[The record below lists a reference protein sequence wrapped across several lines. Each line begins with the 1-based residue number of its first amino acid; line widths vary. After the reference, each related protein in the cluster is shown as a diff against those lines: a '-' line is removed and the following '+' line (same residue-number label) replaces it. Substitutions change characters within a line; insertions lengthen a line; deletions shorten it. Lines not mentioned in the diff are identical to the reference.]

1 MKRTIL
7 TWLLLSLVIIS
18 FLAPLVVLAQDEV
31 VTPEEG
37 ANQLLTL
44 IVTIV
49 NVPFAAV
56 VILFAADVIVRVQN
70 RLFGLTYVGANLL
83 FVVLSAVVWASYAIA
98 NQAGVGQQYL
108 SAFEFIT
115 ALVKTAGPYLL
126 GLLGTVAT
134 ATAVRRY
141 NATRNLSVMT
151 VPDSPRG

>member
-1 MKRTIL
+1 M
-7 TWLLLSLVIIS
+7 LLFIAVLP
-18 FLAPLVVLAQDEV
+18 ALAQDEV

-44 IVTIV
+44 IITIV

-56 VILFAADVIVRVQN
+56 VILFVADVLVRVQN
-70 RLFGLTYVGANLL
+70 RLLGLTYVGANVL
-83 FVVLSAVVWASYAIA
+83 FVVLSGLVWASYAIA
-98 NQAGVGQQYL
+98 NQAGLGQQYL
-108 SAFEFIT
+108 SVFEFIT

-134 ATAVRRY
+134 AAAVRRY
-141 NATRNLSVMT
+141 NITRNLSVMT

>member
-1 MKRTIL
+1 MKRIL
-7 TWLLLSLVIIS
+7 ILSLFMML
-18 FLAPLVVLAQDEV
+18 FLLPLVVLAQDEV

-49 NVPFAAV
+49 NVPFSAV
-56 VILFAADVIVRVQN
+56 VILFVADVLVRVQN
-70 RLFGLTYVGANLL
+70 RLLGLTYVGANVL
-83 FVVLSAVVWASYAIA
+83 FVVLSALVWVSYAIA
-98 NQAGVGQQYL
+98 NRAGAGEQYL
-108 SAFEFIT
+108 TAFEFIT

-134 ATAVRRY
+134 ASAVRRY
-141 NATRNLSVMT
+141 TVTRNLSVMT